1 MMGKFKRGIPV
12 FLMAVAGILAV
23 VAAILYR
30 GVLYRYQPVYY
41 MLIAAAAVAALG
53 YVLAGFMPR
62 TASYF
67 PICVAALMASAAVWG
82 TQLMVNQLGYVYAGL
97 DPISTI
103 MTWIYFMGFT
113 VTGMILS
120 IVAAF
125 GRARL
130 VAR

>member
-1 MMGKFKRGIPV
+1 MGKFKRGIPV

-41 MLIAAAAVAALG
+41 MLIAVAAVAALG